1 MAEAKKQ
8 VTEATE
14 LTIEEK
20 LRALFKLQS
29 INSDVDKIRT
39 LRGELP
45 LEVQDLE
52 DEIAGLETRI
62 EKLQEEIKSFDS
74 AINGKKNDMVNSKG
88 LIKKYEEQ
96 QNNVR
101 NNREFDSLSK
111 EIEYQ
116 TLEIELSEKRIKEF
130 AVQAKEKSEYIEE
143 SQKIL

>member
-1 MAEAKKQ
+1 MAEVKKHG
-8 VTEATE
+8 TEVAE

-20 LRALFKLQS
+20 LRALFKLQL
-29 INSDVDKIRT
+29 INSEIDKIRT

-74 AINGKKNDMVNSKG
+74 AMNSKKNDMANSKG

-116 TLEIELSEKRIKEF
+116 TLEIELSEKRIKEYS
-130 AVQAKEKSEYIEE
+130 VQVKEKAEYINE
-143 SQKIL
+143 S

>member
-1 MAEAKKQ
+1 MAEVKKQ
-8 VTEATE
+8 GTEVAE

-20 LRALFKLQS
+20 LRAMYKLQM
-29 INSDVDKIRT
+29 INSEIDKIRT

-74 AINGKKNDMVNSKG
+74 AISSKKNDIVNSKT

-130 AVQAKEKSEYIEE
+130 AVQAKE
-143 SQKIL
+143 